1 MFTLQNFV
9 KTEKRDLHPVL
20 QNYGAK
26 GKCFAVIFLNG
37 NTRRRTIN
45 IEEKKIDLPHKKII
59 Q

>member
-9 KTEKRDLHPVL
+9 KLKREIHPVL

-45 IEEKKIDLPHKKII
+45 IEEEKIDLPHKKII

>member
-9 KTEKRDLHPVL
+9 KVKREIHPVL

-37 NTRRRTIN
+37 NIRRRTIN
-45 IEEKKIDLPHKKII
+45 IEEEKIDLPHKKII

>member
-9 KTEKRDLHPVL
+9 KTEKRDTSRFK
-20 QNYGAK
+20 NYGAK

-45 IEEKKIDLPHKKII
+45 IEEEKIDLPHKKII